1 MLFLFSKALLR
12 INLGVAYAA
21 CIGVG
26 IPATFIISA
35 IAFRQGVSLPG
46 GVGIVLIIAG
56 CLLLNLL
63 GSVHPPNSPDILSG
77 LFGEI

>member
-1 MLFLFSKALLR
+1 VLFLFSKALLK

-21 CIGVG
+21 WI
-26 IPATFIISA
+26 
-35 IAFRQGVSLPG
+35 

-63 GSVHPPNSPDILSG
+63 SSVHPPNSPDKMSG